1 MRAEIDQTGPRRTGP
16 DLGELVLALGVVAF
30 GVAVVWQTTQIR
42 VTPAY
47 AKVGPRVIPY
57 IVGVGLVLLGAWLAA
72 EAATG
77 RRARAASDEP
87 EGADPTLP
95 TDWRV
100 VGMLAVT
107 LVIYGLLIEPVGFV
121 VASALLFAGAA
132 FAMGSRRVG
141 RDVAI
146 GLAFAVALYVGF
158 TRGID
163 LDLPAGVL
171 DGVL

>member
-1 MRAEIDQTGPRRTGP
+1 MRAEIDQTEPRRARP
-16 DLGELVLALGVVAF
+16 DLGELVLALAVVAF
-30 GVAVVWQTTQIR
+30 GAAVVWQTTQIR

-47 AKVGPRVIPY
+47 SKVGPRVIPY
-57 IVGVGLVLLGAWLAA
+57 IVGVGLVLLGVWLAA
-72 EAATG
+72 EAAT
-77 RRARAASDEP
+77 RRGGRAANDES
-87 EGADPTLP
+87 EDADPTRP

-107 LVIYGLLIEPVGFV
+107 LVVYGLLIEPAGFV

-132 FAMGSRRVG
+132 FSMGSRRVG
-141 RDVAI
+141 RDAAV
-146 GLAFAVALYVGF
+146 GFVFAVILYVGF

>member
-1 MRAEIDQTGPRRTGP
+1 MRAEIDQPRPRRAGP
-16 DLGELVLALGVVAF
+16 DLGELVLALAVTAF
-30 GVAVVWQTTQIR
+30 GAAVVWQTTQIR

-47 AKVGPRVIPY
+47 SKVGPRVIPY
-57 IVGVGLVLLGAWLAA
+57 IVGLGLVLLGLWLAA

-77 RRARAASDEP
+77 RGARATSDES
-87 EGADPTLP
+87 EDADPTLP

-100 VGMLAVT
+100 VGMLTVA
-107 LVIYGLLIEPVGFV
+107 LVAYGLLIEPAGFV
-121 VASALLFAGAA
+121 VASTLLFAGAA

-141 RDVAI
+141 RDAAAGVV
-146 GLAFAVALYVGF
+146 FAVVLYLGF
-158 TRGID
+158 TRGIN

>member
-1 MRAEIDQTGPRRTGP
+1 MRAEIDQTGPRRARP

-30 GVAVVWQTTQIR
+30 GAAVVWQTTQIR

-77 RRARAASDEP
+77 RRARAASDES
-87 EGADPTLP
+87 EDADPALP

-107 LVIYGLLIEPVGFV
+107 LMVYGLLIEPAGFV

>member
-1 MRAEIDQTGPRRTGP
+1 MRADTEPLSPRRPRP
-16 DLGELVLALGVVAF
+16 DVGELVLALAVVAF
-30 GVAVVWQTTQIR
+30 GAAVVWQTTQIR

-47 AKVGPRVIPY
+47 AKVGPRVIPF
-57 IVGVGLVLLGAWLAA
+57 IVGGGLILLGLWLAT

-77 RRARAASDEP
+77 RGGAPTSDES
-87 EGADPTLP
+87 EDVDPTLP
-95 TDWRV
+95 ADWPV
-100 VGMLAVT
+100 VGMLAVA
-107 LVIYGLLIEPVGFV
+107 LVVYGLLIEPAGFV

-132 FAMGSRRVG
+132 FAMGSRRYG
-141 RDVAI
+141 RDAAV
-146 GLAFAVALYVGF
+146 GVLFAVVLYLGF